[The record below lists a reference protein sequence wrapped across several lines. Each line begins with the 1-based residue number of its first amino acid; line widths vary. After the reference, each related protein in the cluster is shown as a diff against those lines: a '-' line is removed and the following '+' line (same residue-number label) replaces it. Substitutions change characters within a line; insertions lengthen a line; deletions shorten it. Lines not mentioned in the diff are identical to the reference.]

1 MEMGYRVGSSPLTR
15 GARER
20 HANAAV
26 AEGIIP
32 AHAGSTTGFS
42 IGCGLMGDH
51 PRSRGEHPTVIDR
64 SVGITGSSPLTRGG
78 PRGTLTRGTS
88 LGIIPAHA
96 GRTLPGIMLGRGG
109 SDHPRSRGEHPPGTS
124 GLASLRGSSPLTR
137 GALSFVACRRRCSG
151 IIPAHAGSTPQ
162 PPGPRPHSRD
172 HPRSRGEHRTSSPP
186 ASVRAGSSPLTRGAR
201 SVLRTRR
208 ARSRIIPAHAG
219 STRRKT
225 PQSHHPRDHP
235 RSRGEH
241 P

>member
-96 GRTLPGIMLGRGG
+96 GRTTQNADGVSLDE
-109 SDHPRSRGEHPPGTS
+109 DHPRSRGEDPTWH
-124 GLASLRGSSPLTR
+124 
-137 GALSFVACRRRCSG
+137 
-151 IIPAHAGSTPQ
+151 HAG
-162 PPGPRPHSRD
+162 
-172 HPRSRGEHRTSSPP
+172 
-186 ASVRAGSSPLTRGAR
+186 
-201 SVLRTRR
+201 
-208 ARSRIIPAHAG
+208 
-219 STRRKT
+219 
-225 PQSHHPRDHP
+225 
-235 RSRGEH
+235 
-241 P
+241 